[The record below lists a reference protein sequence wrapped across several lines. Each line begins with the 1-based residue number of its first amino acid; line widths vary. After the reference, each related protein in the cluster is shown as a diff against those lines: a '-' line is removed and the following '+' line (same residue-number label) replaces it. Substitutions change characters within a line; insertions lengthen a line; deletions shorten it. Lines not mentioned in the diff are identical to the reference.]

1 MQLVRY
7 FKAKE
12 YNWSGVSGE
21 AKLTGKLKRAA
32 LQFTPYSFDD
42 FHWQAFSSPLRAL
55 ESLGLVVVFLLMEV
69 RQVLDCTSTSGQ
81 AFQQG

>member
-1 MQLVRY
+1 MRY

-12 YNWSGVSGE
+12 YNWSGLSQQR
-21 AKLTGKLKRAA
+21 ALTGKLKRAA

-42 FHWQAFSSPLRAL
+42 FRWHAFSSPLRCL

-69 RQVLDCTSTSGQ
+69 R
-81 AFQQG
+81 